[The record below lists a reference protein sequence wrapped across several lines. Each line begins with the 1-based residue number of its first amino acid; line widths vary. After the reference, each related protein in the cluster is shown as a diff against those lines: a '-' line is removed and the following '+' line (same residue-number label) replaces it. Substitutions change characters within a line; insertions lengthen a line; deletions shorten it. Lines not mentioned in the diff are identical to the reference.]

1 MNFFKPRFW
10 DKKQIS
16 LFSEN
21 LFYLNWNNKNE
32 KHYLLKYILPNEDL
46 EDINIL
52 KKNINNIEDYDF
64 SEIIS
69 KYDLKDYIIIIFFKN
84 ENQLRALSKLN
95 FNKNLIFKNQIF
107 LKVNFNKKES
117 LEKIIKTL
125 KTDYENQWKKINQIN
140 TSIKLPLTLSLN
152 SQNYDL
158 IKKLEK
164 ELSNLDLVSNYYI
177 DNFSSQMTIYKII
190 YNGTPDK
197 FIQEIESNGL
207 KLDTSF
213 RIWRIK

>member
-1 MNFFKPRFW
+1 
-10 DKKQIS
+10 
-16 LFSEN
+16 
-21 LFYLNWNNKNE
+21 
-32 KHYLLKYILPNEDL
+32 
-46 EDINIL
+46 
-52 KKNINNIEDYDF
+52 
-64 SEIIS
+64 
-69 KYDLKDYIIIIFFKN
+69 
-84 ENQLRALSKLN
+84 
-95 FNKNLIFKNQIF
+95 
-107 LKVNFNKKES
+107 

-140 TSIKLPLTLSLN
+140 TSIKLSLTLSLN

-197 FIQEIESNGL
+197 FIQEIENNGL

-213 RIWRIK
+213 RIWRIQ

>member
-1 MNFFKPRFW
+1 MYQYTVMRFTSVCGFKV
-10 DKKQIS
+10 
-16 LFSEN
+16 EN
-21 LFYLNWNNKNE
+21 IAPE
-32 KHYLLKYILPNEDL
+32 
-46 EDINIL
+46 
-52 KKNINNIEDYDF
+52 
-64 SEIIS
+64 S
-69 KYDLKDYIIIIFFKN
+69 KREWTGAN
-84 ENQLRALSKLN
+84 RALSKLN
-95 FNKNLIFKNQIF
+95 LNKNLIFTNQIF
-107 LKVNFNKKES
+107 LKVSFDKKES

-140 TSIKLPLTLSLN
+140 TSIKLSLTLSLN

-158 IKKLEK
+158 IKKFEK

-197 FIQEIESNGL
+197 FIQEIENNGL

-213 RIWRIK
+213 GIWRIRWKI

>member
-1 MNFFKPRFW
+1 M
-10 DKKQIS
+10 
-16 LFSEN
+16 
-21 LFYLNWNNKNE
+21 
-32 KHYLLKYILPNEDL
+32 
-46 EDINIL
+46 
-52 KKNINNIEDYDF
+52 
-64 SEIIS
+64 
-69 KYDLKDYIIIIFFKN
+69 
-84 ENQLRALSKLN
+84 
-95 FNKNLIFKNQIF
+95 
-107 LKVNFNKKES
+107 
-117 LEKIIKTL
+117 EKIIKTL

>member
-1 MNFFKPRFW
+1 M
-10 DKKQIS
+10 
-16 LFSEN
+16 
-21 LFYLNWNNKNE
+21 
-32 KHYLLKYILPNEDL
+32 
-46 EDINIL
+46 
-52 KKNINNIEDYDF
+52 
-64 SEIIS
+64 
-69 KYDLKDYIIIIFFKN
+69 
-84 ENQLRALSKLN
+84 N
-95 FNKNLIFKNQIF
+95 FNKNLIFTNQIF
-107 LKVNFNKKES
+107 LKVSFDKNES

-125 KTDYENQWKKINQIN
+125 KTDYENQWKKTNQIN
-140 TSIKLPLTLSLN
+140 TSIKLSLTLSLN

-197 FIQEIESNGL
+197 FIQEIENSGL

-213 RIWRIK
+213 RIWRIR

>member
-1 MNFFKPRFW
+1 
-10 DKKQIS
+10 
-16 LFSEN
+16 
-21 LFYLNWNNKNE
+21 
-32 KHYLLKYILPNEDL
+32 
-46 EDINIL
+46 
-52 KKNINNIEDYDF
+52 
-64 SEIIS
+64 
-69 KYDLKDYIIIIFFKN
+69 
-84 ENQLRALSKLN
+84 
-95 FNKNLIFKNQIF
+95 
-107 LKVNFNKKES
+107 